1 MRPRAPARELTL
13 QSDFIRL
20 HPKLIT
26 HFSRGQCVFF
36 PEGSAVES
44 SKQKGVLMPVMRIMQ
59 FCPQGVAIWRHLA
72 SWMCLAIIVLLSPGC
87 STVPFGGFSASSSVE
102 QKNASVRER
111 AISRWQALIGN
122 DIPRAYEFLSPTTRE
137 VVSLDQYRAKV
148 ARGTF
153 RAAKIDT
160 VDCEAELCK
169 VKIQLTYDRARM
181 KGIQTPVE
189 ETWIIERGQFW
200 YVFRG

>member
-1 MRPRAPARELTL
+1 
-13 QSDFIRL
+13 
-20 HPKLIT
+20 
-26 HFSRGQCVFF
+26 
-36 PEGSAVES
+36 
-44 SKQKGVLMPVMRIMQ
+44 MPVMRFSQ
-59 FCPQGVAIWRHLA
+59 FCPKGVAIWRQLP
-72 SWMCLAIIVLLSPGC
+72 SWIALGIIVLLSPGC
-87 STVPFGGFSASSSVE
+87 STLPIGGFSASSPVE

-122 DIPRAYEFLSPTTRE
+122 DIPRAYEFLSPATRE

-160 VDCEAELCK
+160 VDFEAELSK
-169 VKIQLTYDRARM
+169 VKIQRTYDRARM

-189 ETWIIERGQFW
+189 ETWIIEQGQFW
-200 YVFRG
+200 YVYRG